1 MSADDA
7 VTPGLRHPSPRRR
20 DRTGLV
26 AVREAGVL
34 IVLRHGESTANAAG
48 LFTGVL
54 DAPLSEQGIR
64 EASGATA
71 LLNAALP
78 LDVPRV
84 DALPHLAAPVTLFTS
99 TLARARQTAAIV
111 AAGLAR
117 PPVGC
122 DADWRLNERNYGAL
136 TGRSK
141 DDVRAEFGE
150 EQFVAW
156 RRSVAEAPPAM
167 GDLLYDE
174 FAGTALFRALPTAA
188 LTRTEALS
196 DVITRVDAF
205 LTERVDP
212 LLARGETVLVVA
224 HGNSLRAL
232 CAVIDGLSDGQI
244 RDLNLPT
251 GQPLVYRFDARGRSV
266 PFGGRYLDS
275 VTALAAALTL
285 ANEGGT

>member
-1 MSADDA
+1 M
-7 VTPGLRHPSPRRR
+7 
-20 DRTGLV
+20 
-26 AVREAGVL
+26 REAGVL

-64 EASGATA
+64 EAHTATD

-84 DALPHLAAPVTLFTS
+84 DVPRVDVPRVDVLPHRAASVTLFTS

-111 AAGLAR
+111 AAGLVCPLA
-117 PPVGC
+117 GC

-150 EQFVAW
+150 AQFVAW

-167 GDLLYDE
+167 GDRLYDE
-174 FAGTALFRALPTAA
+174 FAGTALFRALPPAA

-205 LTERVDP
+205 LTERVAP

-232 CAVIDGLSDGQI
+232 CAVIDGLDDRQI

-251 GQPLVYRFDARGRSV
+251 GQPLVYRFDNRGHPAPV
-266 PFGGRYLDS
+266 GGRYLDS
-275 VTALAAALTL
+275 VTALAAAITL

>member
-1 MSADDA
+1 MR
-7 VTPGLRHPSPRRR
+7 TP
-20 DRTGLV
+20 
-26 AVREAGVL
+26 GVL

-64 EASGATA
+64 EANGATA
-71 LLNAALP
+71 LLNAALS
-78 LDVPRV
+78 LDVPQI
-84 DALPHLAAPVTLFTS
+84 DALPHPAVPVTLFTS
-99 TLARARQTAAIV
+99 TLARARQTATIV

-117 PPVGC
+117 PLEALVS
-122 DADWRLNERNYGAL
+122 DWRLNERNYGAL

-150 EQFVAW
+150 AQFLAW

-167 GDLLYDE
+167 DDRLFDE
-174 FAGTALFRALPTAA
+174 FAATALFRALPPAA

-196 DVITRVDAF
+196 DVIRRVDAF
-205 LTERVDP
+205 LAECVDP
-212 LLARGETVLVVA
+212 LLARGRTVLVIA

-232 CAVIDGLSDGQI
+232 CAVLDDLDAAQI

-251 GQPLVYRFDARGRSV
+251 GQPLVYRFDSGGH
-266 PFGGRYLDS
+266 PTMPGGRYLDS
-275 VTALAAALTL
+275 VTALAAAITL

>member
-1 MSADDA
+1 M
-7 VTPGLRHPSPRRR
+7 
-20 DRTGLV
+20 
-26 AVREAGVL
+26 REAGVL

-84 DALPHLAAPVTLFTS
+84 DALPHLAASVTLFTS

-141 DDVRAEFGE
+141 DDV
-150 EQFVAW
+150 
-156 RRSVAEAPPAM
+156 
-167 GDLLYDE
+167 
-174 FAGTALFRALPTAA
+174 
-188 LTRTEALS
+188 RTEALS

>member
-1 MSADDA
+1 M
-7 VTPGLRHPSPRRR
+7 
-20 DRTGLV
+20 
-26 AVREAGVL
+26 REAGVL

-54 DAPLSEQGIR
+54 DAPLSEQGFR
-64 EASGATA
+64 EAHAATA
-71 LLNAALP
+71 LLNIALP
-78 LDVPRV
+78 GN
-84 DALPHLAAPVTLFTS
+84 LPPAAPVTLFTS
-99 TLARARQTAAIV
+99 TLARAGQTAAIV
-111 AAGLAR
+111 AAGLDRQPAGY
-117 PPVGC
+117 V
-122 DADWRLNERNYGAL
+122 ADWRLNERNYGAL

-150 EQFVAW
+150 ERFVAW

-167 GDLLYDE
+167 GDRLFDE
-174 FAGTALFRALPTAA
+174 FAGSPLFRSLPPAA

-232 CAVIDGLSDGQI
+232 CAVIDGLDDRQI

-251 GQPLVYRFDARGRSV
+251 GQPLVYRFDARGNPV
-266 PFGGRYLDS
+266 PFGGLYLDS
-275 VTALAAALTL
+275 VTALAAAITL

>member
-1 MSADDA
+1 
-7 VTPGLRHPSPRRR
+7 
-20 DRTGLV
+20 
-26 AVREAGVL
+26 VREAGVL

-64 EASGATA
+64 EAHTATA
-71 LLNAALP
+71 LLNLALSGEP
-78 LDVPRV
+78 S
-84 DALPHLAAPVTLFTS
+84 PVTPITLFTS

-117 PPVGC
+117 PPAHC

-167 GDLLYDE
+167 GDRLYDE
-174 FAGTALFRALPTAA
+174 FADTALFRALPPAA

-205 LTERVDP
+205 LAERVDP

-232 CAVIDGLSDGQI
+232 CAVLDGLDDRQI

-251 GQPLVYRFDARGRSV
+251 GQPLVYRFDARGRPA

-275 VTALAAALTL
+275 VTALAAAVTL

>member
-1 MSADDA
+1 M
-7 VTPGLRHPSPRRR
+7 
-20 DRTGLV
+20 
-26 AVREAGVL
+26 REAGLL

-64 EASGATA
+64 EAHTATA
-71 LLNAALP
+71 LLNLALP
-78 LDVPRV
+78 VNL
-84 DALPHLAAPVTLFTS
+84 ALPGDLSPGSGAGGVTLFTS

-117 PPVGC
+117 PLAGC
-122 DADWRLNERNYGAL
+122 DADWRMNERNYGAL

-150 EQFVAW
+150 DQFRAW

-167 GDLLYDE
+167 GDRLFDE
-174 FAGTALFRALPTAA
+174 FAGTALFRALPPAA

-251 GQPLVYRFDARGRSV
+251 GQPLVYRFDARGQPA

-275 VTALAAALTL
+275 VTALAAAITL

>member
-1 MSADDA
+1 M
-7 VTPGLRHPSPRRR
+7 RK
-20 DRTGLV
+20 
-26 AVREAGVL
+26 AGVL

-54 DAPLSEQGIR
+54 DAPLSEQGTR
-64 EASGATA
+64 EAHAATA

-78 LDVPRV
+78 LDVPQV
-84 DALPHLAAPVTLFTS
+84 DTLLPPPAAPVILFTS
-99 TLARARQTAAIV
+99 TLTRAGQTAAIV

-117 PPVGC
+117 PLAALE
-122 DADWRLNERNYGAL
+122 ADWRLNERNYGAL

-150 EQFVAW
+150 AQFVAW

-167 GDLLYDE
+167 DDRLFDE
-174 FAGTALFRALPTAA
+174 FAATALFRALPPAA

-196 DVITRVDAF
+196 DVIRRVDAF

-212 LLARGETVLVVA
+212 LLARGRTVLVIA

-232 CAVIDGLSDGQI
+232 CAVLDDLSDTQI

-251 GQPLVYRFDARGRSV
+251 GQPLVYRFDSQGH
-266 PFGGRYLDS
+266 PTTPGGRYLDS
-275 VTALAAALTL
+275 VTALAAAITL

>member
-1 MSADDA
+1 M
-7 VTPGLRHPSPRRR
+7 RK
-20 DRTGLV
+20 
-26 AVREAGVL
+26 AGVL

-64 EASGATA
+64 EAHAATA
-71 LLNAALP
+71 LLNVALP
-78 LDVPRV
+78 SEL
-84 DALPHLAAPVTLFTS
+84 LPGSGATGSPVTLFTS
-99 TLARARQTAAIV
+99 TLARALQTAAIV
-111 AAGLAR
+111 AAGLTR
-117 PPVGC
+117 PLADC
-122 DADWRLNERNYGAL
+122 HADWRLNERNYGAL

-150 EQFVAW
+150 EQFLAW

-167 GDLLYDE
+167 DDRLYAE
-174 FAGTALFRALPTAA
+174 FAATALFRVLPPEA

-196 DVITRVDAF
+196 DVITRVEAF
-205 LTERVDP
+205 LTEQVDL
-212 LLARGETVLVVA
+212 LLARGETVLVIA

-232 CAVIDGLSDGQI
+232 CAVLDGLDDQKI

-251 GQPLVYRFDARGRSV
+251 GQPLVYRFDSRGH
-266 PFGGRYLDS
+266 PAPLGGRYLDA
-275 VTALAAALTL
+275 VTALAAAIML

>member
-1 MSADDA
+1 M
-7 VTPGLRHPSPRRR
+7 
-20 DRTGLV
+20 
-26 AVREAGVL
+26 RETGVL
-34 IVLRHGESTANAAG
+34 IVLRHGQSTANAAG

-54 DAPLSEQGIR
+54 DAPLSDQGIR
-64 EASGATA
+64 EAHTATV
-71 LLNAALP
+71 LLNLALP
-78 LDVPRV
+78 GERPPTTGTGSP
-84 DALPHLAAPVTLFTS
+84 AMTTAPAPAAAPVTLFTS
-99 TLARARQTAAIV
+99 TLTRARQTAAIV

-174 FAGTALFRALPTAA
+174 FAGTALFRALPAAA
-188 LTRTEALS
+188 LNRTEALS

-212 LLARGETVLVVA
+212 LLARGEIVLVVA

-251 GQPLVYRFDARGRSV
+251 GQPLVYRFDARRRSV

>member
-1 MSADDA
+1 M
-7 VTPGLRHPSPRRR
+7 
-20 DRTGLV
+20 
-26 AVREAGVL
+26 REAGLL

-64 EASGATA
+64 EAHTATA
-71 LLNAALP
+71 LLNLALP
-78 LDVPRV
+78 GDLGPGSGGGTGS
-84 DALPHLAAPVTLFTS
+84 VTLFTS

-117 PPVGC
+117 PLAGC
-122 DADWRLNERNYGAL
+122 DADWRMNERNYGAL

-150 EQFVAW
+150 DQFLAW

-167 GDLLYDE
+167 GDRLFDE
-174 FAGTALFRALPTAA
+174 FAGTALFRALPPAA

-205 LTERVDP
+205 LTERVAP

-251 GQPLVYRFDARGRSV
+251 GQPLAYRFDARGQPA
-266 PFGGRYLDS
+266 PFGGLYLDS
-275 VTALAAALTL
+275 VTALAAAITL
-285 ANEGGT
+285 GNEGGT

>member
-1 MSADDA
+1 M
-7 VTPGLRHPSPRRR
+7 
-20 DRTGLV
+20 
-26 AVREAGVL
+26 
-34 IVLRHGESTANAAG
+34 
-48 LFTGVL
+48 L

-64 EASGATA
+64 EAHTATA
-71 LLNAALP
+71 LLNLALP
-78 LDVPRV
+78 GDVPPSSGTDSGAGTRSDTGTPV
-84 DALPHLAAPVTLFTS
+84 ATRFPARTLHPVTAPSRSPARTQSPVPGRTPTPVTLFTS

-117 PPVGC
+117 PLAGC

-167 GDLLYDE
+167 GDRLYDE
-174 FAGTALFRALPTAA
+174 FADSALFRALPPAA

-232 CAVIDGLSDGQI
+232 CAVIDGLSDRQI

-251 GQPLVYRFDARGRSV
+251 GQPLVYRFDDRGHPA
-266 PFGGRYLDS
+266 PFGGLYLDS
-275 VTALAAALTL
+275 VTALAAAITL

>member
-1 MSADDA
+1 M
-7 VTPGLRHPSPRRR
+7 RK
-20 DRTGLV
+20 
-26 AVREAGVL
+26 AGVL

-64 EASGATA
+64 EAHAATA
-71 LLNAALP
+71 LLNLALP
-78 LDVPRV
+78 SELVPGS
-84 DALPHLAAPVTLFTS
+84 AAGSPVTLFTS
-99 TLARARQTAAIV
+99 TLARALQTAAIV
-111 AAGLAR
+111 AAGLTHPLA
-117 PPVGC
+117 GC
-122 DADWRLNERNYGAL
+122 HSDWRLNERNYGAL

-150 EQFVAW
+150 TQFLAW

-167 GDLLYDE
+167 DDRLYAE
-174 FAGTALFRALPTAA
+174 FAATALFRALPPTA

-205 LTERVDP
+205 LTERVAL
-212 LLARGETVLVVA
+212 LLARGETVLVIA

-232 CAVIDGLSDGQI
+232 CAVLDGLDDQQI

-251 GQPLVYRFDARGRSV
+251 GQPLVYRFDSRGH
-266 PFGGRYLDS
+266 PAPLGGRYLDA
-275 VTALAAALTL
+275 VTALAAAIVL